1 MKLIDFLIKTDKV
14 NKIRITGTMEDI
26 IEWLNQEVGNPEKI
40 SNMILMERAEH
51 VESHK
56 AIGEIPKVEQPLNVR
71 TVLLGEKTHENTIEP
86 TEKKRTPEQQAK
98 IDAIKAAYLEKTGR
112 SKKEYTDEDII
123 RMREEE
129 KLSYAKM
136 ANKLGCCIQTAVNR
150 YNRAKKEVGK

>member
-26 IEWLNQEVGNPEKI
+26 IEWLNQEVGNPEKV
-40 SNMILMERAEH
+40 SNMILMERTEH
-51 VESHK
+51 VELHK
-56 AIGEIPKVEQPLNVR
+56 AI
-71 TVLLGEKTHENTIEP
+71 GEKTHENTIKP

-150 YNRAKKEVGK
+150 YNKAKNGGKK

>member
-51 VESHK
+51 EELHK
-56 AIGEIPKVEQPLNVR
+56 AI
-71 TVLLGEKTHENTIEP
+71 GEKTHENTIKP

-112 SKKEYTDEDII
+112 LKKEYTDEDII

-150 YNRAKKEVGK
+150 YNKAKNGGKR

>member
-26 IEWLNQEVGNPEKI
+26 IEWLNQEVGNPEKV

-56 AIGEIPKVEQPLNVR
+56 AIGE
-71 TVLLGEKTHENTIEP
+71 KTHENTIKP
-86 TEKKRTPEQQAK
+86 TEKKWTPEQQAK

-136 ANKLGCCIQTAVNR
+136 ATKLGCCIQTAVNR
-150 YNRAKKEVGK
+150 YNKAKNGGNR